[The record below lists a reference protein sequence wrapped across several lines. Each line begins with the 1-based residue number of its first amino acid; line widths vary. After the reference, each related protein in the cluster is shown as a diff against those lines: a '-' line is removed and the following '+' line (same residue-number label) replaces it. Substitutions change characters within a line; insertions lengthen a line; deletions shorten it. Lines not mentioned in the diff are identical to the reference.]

1 MVLVQLPPPPPSGGK
16 SRPPICGGAA
26 FFALGGVQ
34 GSRTQGG
41 ADRSGR
47 MSGHGWPR
55 KPPRPP
61 AERRHGCRSASRS
74 TPPPSTIAKKS
85 NLRPGPSGLARP
97 PWRPVPSP
105 TTPRSALDEVLAQ
118 CTDIVEYQL
127 ARAVEDQLGRAYNRT
142 SHLSEHRKMMRVWAD
157 YLDGLK
163 RGRRW
168 SRSSGRRE
176 MPVDILR

>member
-1 MVLVQLPPPPPSGGK
+1 MNWVKEGK
-16 SRPPICGGAA
+16 ILWS
-26 FFALGGVQ
+26 L

-74 TPPPSTIAKKS
+74 TPPDSTIAKKS
-85 NLRPGPSGLARP
+85 NRRPGPSDLVRP
-97 PWRPVPSP
+97 PWRPVQSP
-105 TTPRSALDEVLAQ
+105 TTPESALDEVLAQ

-142 SHLSEHRKMMRVWAD
+142 SHLSEHRN
-157 YLDGLK
+157 
-163 RGRRW
+163 
-168 SRSSGRRE
+168 RS
-176 MPVDILR
+176 LRDNRCQVHKDVEYRHVASSPL